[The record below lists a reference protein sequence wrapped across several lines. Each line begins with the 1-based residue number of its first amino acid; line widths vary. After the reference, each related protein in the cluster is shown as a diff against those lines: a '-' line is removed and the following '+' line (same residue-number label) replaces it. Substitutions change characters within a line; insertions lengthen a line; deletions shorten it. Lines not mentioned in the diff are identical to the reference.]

1 MADSSSPS
9 QESERETIL
18 GTMVEIWVLGKEGS
32 TVLQSLRIF
41 LGREGSLVGGE

>member
-9 QESERETIL
+9 YESERETIL
-18 GTMVEIWVLGKEGS
+18 GTMVEIWVLGKQGS
-32 TVLQSLRIF
+32 TVLESFRVF